1 MTEEDV
7 LTPDPTND
15 EEGARTEG
23 EESDG
28 EITGSR
34 KRNEINAAI
43 SAAEELSQTLDV
55 DMRVIEED
63 EEES

>member
-7 LTPDPTND
+7 LIPDPTND

-23 EESDG
+23 EESDS

-34 KRNEINAAI
+34 KRSEINAAI